1 LTDQTEIQ
9 IYMKEALA
17 LAKLSLGLS
26 SPNPPVGAVIEK
38 DGAIVGEGF
47 TQQIGGDHAEIVA
60 LAKAG
65 DRAQGANM
73 YVTME
78 PCSHYGRTP
87 PCSDALIKAGI
98 RQVFMAVTDPNPQVN
113 GKGNTML
120 KQAGVETN
128 IGSLSEEA
136 RDHYQAYFKYIKTG
150 KPLLVA
156 KYAMTLDGK
165 IATKSGDSKWVT
177 GERSR
182 AIVHTIRSQ
191 MDAIITAPGTI
202 RVDDPLLTARDSQG
216 IPLSRQPL
224 RIVVDSH
231 GRTPKEAKIFSQ
243 PGDILIATGSE
254 EAAAQFLGMGDNVS
268 TLVVG
273 NESGKV
279 DLDKLLIEL
288 GNRGVLQIMT
298 EAGETFLGALF
309 DHQIPDQV
317 MAFVAPSIVGGA
329 ESPSPVAGI
338 GIEKI
343 GDAFSID
350 NIVVDA
356 IENDVLVRGRLKT
369 WD

>member
-1 LTDQTEIQ
+1 
-9 IYMKEALA
+9 MKKALA

-26 SPNPPVGAVIEK
+26 SPNPPVGAVIVK
-38 DGAIVGEGF
+38 DGKIVGEGF

-65 DRAQGANM
+65 DSAQGGNM

-98 RQVFMAVTDPNPQVN
+98 RRVFMAVTDPNPQVN

-182 AIVHTIRSQ
+182 AIVHRIRSQ

-224 RIVVDSH
+224 RIVVDLS
-231 GRTPKEAKIFSQ
+231 
-243 PGDILIATGSE
+243 LIH
-254 EAAAQFLGMGDNVS
+254 
-268 TLVVG
+268 
-273 NESGKV
+273 
-279 DLDKLLIEL
+279 I
-288 GNRGVLQIMT
+288 
-298 EAGETFLGALF
+298 
-309 DHQIPDQV
+309 
-317 MAFVAPSIVGGA
+317 
-329 ESPSPVAGI
+329 
-338 GIEKI
+338 
-343 GDAFSID
+343 
-350 NIVVDA
+350 
-356 IENDVLVRGRLKT
+356 
-369 WD
+369 